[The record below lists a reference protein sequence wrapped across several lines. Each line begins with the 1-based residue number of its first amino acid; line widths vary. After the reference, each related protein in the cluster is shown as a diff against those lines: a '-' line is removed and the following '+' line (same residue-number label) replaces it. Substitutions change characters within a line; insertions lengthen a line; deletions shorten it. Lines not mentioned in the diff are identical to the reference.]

1 MTLQRE
7 RKYLKVFQKVTK
19 LTSMVLD
26 HQQVMDTIVRSL
38 PDLMVVDAATIRLL
52 DAETGQFVMGAAH
65 GLSAEYL
72 SRISIDT
79 DETMEMIRSGYPVAK
94 NDVDLEVGCHDQEL
108 IQSEGVKSVL
118 TLPIIFQDAIIGML
132 RLLTRD
138 KRVFTAD
145 EISFSMALAE
155 QVGIAISNSR
165 MFTEMENQ
173 VDFMKEVQEL
183 SALVSSSLDLSAV
196 LDTIVE
202 RLPRSLGCKGC
213 TIRLLQSQ
221 SNQLELVA
229 SHGLSETYLRRG
241 HVENEKNVEAALS
254 GSPVSIFDV
263 GQDDRIFYKK
273 NMEEEGIKSLLSVP
287 IKAGTD
293 VIGVLRIL
301 SDVSHSFT
309 SSEINFAVTAAE
321 VGGVAIRNAKTY
333 QQITLLF
340 NQIEENERFLTDILN
355 CIRPQLLVVDKEKHL
370 VLVNKVLQ
378 EVMNRSENELLGC
391 DYFDIWEDCE
401 CEEEDC
407 PVSKVLATGK
417 SATYSHKTMQNDK
430 VRWCERTASPM
441 LDLDGKVEYVIEVIR
456 DITAKKQ
463 LEEEQ
468 LERVKLQGV
477 VELAGT
483 VAHEINSPLFA
494 ALGTAQLLEDDL
506 DKQDLIDD
514 VQTIVKN
521 LKEIGVLT
529 KKMTSMTGFESR
541 DYVGEAKI
549 VEIK

>member
-1 MTLQRE
+1 MTLVQE
-7 RKYLKVFQKVTK
+7 QKYLKVFQKVTK

-38 PDLMVVDAATIRLL
+38 PDLMAVDAATIRLL

-72 SRISIDT
+72 SRFSIDT

-94 NDVDLEVGCHDQEL
+94 TDVDLETDHHDQEL
-108 IQSEGVKSVL
+108 VQSEGVKSVL
-118 TLPIIFQDAIIGML
+118 TLPILFQDAIIGML

-138 KRVFTAD
+138 KRIFTAD

-183 SALVSSSLDLSAV
+183 STLVSASLDLPEV

-202 RLPRSLGCKGC
+202 RLPKSLGCKGC
-213 TIRLLQSQ
+213 SIRLLQSR

-229 SHGLSETYLRRG
+229 SDGLSETYLQRG
-241 HVENEKNVEAALS
+241 KIEHEQNVAAALS
-254 GSPVSIFDV
+254 GHPVSIFDV
-263 GQDDRIFYKK
+263 SQDDRIFYKK

-287 IKAGTD
+287 IKAGKE

-301 SDVSHSFT
+301 SEVPRCFT

-321 VGGVAIRNAKTY
+321 VGGLAIRNAKTY

-340 NQIEENERFLTDILN
+340 NQIEENERFLSNILN
-355 CIRPQLLVVDKEKHL
+355 CIRPQLLVVDKEKRL

-378 EVMNRSENELLGC
+378 EVINRSENDLLGS
-391 DYFDIWEDCE
+391 DYDGLWQEQDCGE
-401 CEEEDC
+401 KDC
-407 PVSKVLATGK
+407 PVNKVLETGK
-417 SATYSHKTMQNDK
+417 GATYTHKIFKNRQIS
-430 VRWCERTASPM
+430 WCERTASPM
-441 LDLDGKVEYVIEVIR
+441 VGADGEVEFVIEVIR

-477 VELAGT
+477 IELAGT

-506 DKQDLIDD
+506 EDKELIVD
-514 VQTIVKN
+514 VQTIVRN
-521 LKEIGVLT
+521 LKEIGGLT
-529 KKMTSMTGFESR
+529 QKMTSMTGFENR

-549 VEIK
+549 FEMR

>member
-1 MTLQRE
+1 MPLLQE
-7 RKYLKVFQKVTK
+7 QKYLKVFQKVTK
-19 LTSMVLD
+19 LTAMVLD

-38 PDLMVVDAATIRLL
+38 PDLMAVDAASIRLL
-52 DAETGQFVMGAAH
+52 DAETGKFVMGAAH
-65 GLSAEYL
+65 GLSVEYL
-72 SRISIDT
+72 SRFSIDT
-79 DETMEMIRSGYPVAK
+79 EETMEMIRSGYPVAK
-94 NDVDLEVGCHDQEL
+94 TDVDLELSHHDKEL
-108 IQSEGVKSVL
+108 VQSEGIKSVL
-118 TLPIIFQDAIIGML
+118 TLPIIFQDSIIGML
-132 RLLTRD
+132 RLLTRE

-183 SALVSSSLDLSAV
+183 STLVSSSLDLSAV

-202 RLPRSLGCKGC
+202 RLPLSLGCKGC
-213 TIRLLQSQ
+213 SIRLLQSQ
-221 SNQLELVA
+221 NNKLELVA
-229 SHGLSETYLRRG
+229 SHGLSETYLQRG
-241 HVENEKNVEAALS
+241 RVENEKNVAAALS

-263 GQDDRIFYKK
+263 KQDDRIFYKK
-273 NMEEEGIKSLLSVP
+273 NMEQEGIKSLLSVP
-287 IKAGTD
+287 IKAGND

-301 SDVSHSFT
+301 SDVTRCFT

-340 NQIEENERFLTDILN
+340 NQIEENERFLTNILD

-370 VLVNKVLQ
+370 VLVNKILQ
-378 EVMNRSENELLGC
+378 QVMNRSENELLGVDYDQLWQDQQC
-391 DYFDIWEDCE
+391 DES
-401 CEEEDC
+401 DC
-407 PVSKVLATGK
+407 PVSRVLKTGK
-417 SATYSHKTMQNDK
+417 SAAYTHKILQDDHES
-430 VRWCERTASPM
+430 WCERTASPM
-441 LDLDGKVEYVIEVIR
+441 IGPDGEVEYVIEVIR
-456 DITAKKQ
+456 DITAKRQ

-494 ALGTAQLLEDDL
+494 ALGTAQLLEEDL
-506 DKQDLIDD
+506 ESQELIDD
-514 VQTIVKN
+514 VGTIIRN

-541 DYVGEAKI
+541 DYVGDAKI
-549 VEIK
+549 VTIK

>member
-1 MTLQRE
+1 MTLLQE
-7 RKYLKVFQKVTK
+7 QKYLKVFQKVTK

-38 PDLMVVDAATIRLL
+38 PDLMAVDAATIRLL
-52 DAETGQFVMGAAH
+52 DAETGQFVMGSAH
-65 GLSAEYL
+65 GLSMEYL
-72 SRISIDT
+72 SRLSIDS

-94 NDVDLEVGCHDQEL
+94 TDVDQEPGNKNQKL
-108 IQSEGVKSVL
+108 VQNEGVKAVL

-132 RLLTRD
+132 RLLTRE
-138 KRVFTAD
+138 KRIFTAD

-173 VDFMKEVQEL
+173 VDFMKEIQEL
-183 SALVSSSLDLSAV
+183 STLVNSSLDLSAV

-213 TIRLLQSQ
+213 SIRLLQSQ

-229 SHGLSETYLRRG
+229 SHGLSKTYLKRG

-263 GQDDRIFYKK
+263 RQDDRIIYKK

-287 IKAGTD
+287 IKAGRD

-301 SDVSHSFT
+301 SDVSRCFT

-340 NQIEENERFLTDILN
+340 NQIEENERFLANILD

-370 VLVNKVLQ
+370 ILVNKVLQ
-378 EVMNRSENELLGC
+378 KVMNRSENELLGA
-391 DYFDIWEDCE
+391 DYFTLLENQE
-401 CEEEDC
+401 CEEMEC
-407 PVSKVLATGK
+407 PVSKVLETGK
-417 SATYSHKTMQNDK
+417 SAAFTHKIIQNGEE
-430 VRWCERTASPM
+430 RWCERTASPM
-441 LDLDGKVEYVIEVIR
+441 IGQDGEVEFVIEVIR
-456 DITAKKQ
+456 DVTAKRQ
-463 LEEEQ
+463 LEGEQ
-468 LERVKLQGV
+468 LARVKLQGV

-483 VAHEINSPLFA
+483 VAHEINTPLFA
-494 ALGTAQLLEDDL
+494 ALGTAQLLEEDL
-506 DKQDLIDD
+506 KDQELVDD
-514 VQTIVKN
+514 VATIIRN
-521 LKEIGVLT
+521 LKNIGVLT
-529 KKMTSMTGFESR
+529 KKMTG
-541 DYVGEAKI
+541 
-549 VEIK
+549 